1 LGRKTGSYKFEKR
14 QKELRKQQKRSEKM
28 DKRQNR
34 EEGDG
39 ELEPV
44 GPDGPYATRPE
55 TD

>member
-1 LGRKTGSYKFEKR
+1 LGRKSGSYKFEKR

-28 DKRQNR
+28 EKRQNR
-34 EEGDG
+34 EEGDE

-44 GPDGPYATRPE
+44 DLNGPQAATPE